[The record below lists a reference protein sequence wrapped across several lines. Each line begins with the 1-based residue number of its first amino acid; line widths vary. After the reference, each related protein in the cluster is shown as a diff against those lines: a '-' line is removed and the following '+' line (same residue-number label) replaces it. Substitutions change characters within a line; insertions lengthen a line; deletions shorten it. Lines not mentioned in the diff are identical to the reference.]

1 MPQFPPAG
9 WRFWRQRR
17 PETASQS
24 PPNVLTK
31 PVEADAA
38 GQDAEADLFQKN
50 YHVVICAAKD
60 IDSDSE
66 EGIEMI
72 LTSIGRDAF
81 DLCNV
86 DLDNVT
92 EFGRVAGVAPEL
104 VRLPNSPPGAGGLG
118 NLTTPERI
126 KRIQYEGPNMATICE
141 RESDNNKILLEAC
154 EQMTEL

>member
-1 MPQFPPAG
+1 MACTTMEVDYHRGTTIEGDTFG
-9 WRFWRQRR
+9 
-17 PETASQS
+17 TS
-24 PPNVLTK
+24 
-31 PVEADAA
+31 
-38 GQDAEADLFQKN
+38 QDAEFQKN
-50 YHVVICAAKD
+50 YHVVICAARD

-141 RESDNNKILLEAC
+141 RESDNNKILLVEPC

>member
-1 MPQFPPAG
+1 MACTTMEVDYHRG
-9 WRFWRQRR
+9 
-17 PETASQS
+17 T
-24 PPNVLTK
+24 TK
-31 PVEADAA
+31 EVDTFGTP
-38 GQDAEADLFQKN
+38 QDAEADLFQKN
-50 YHVVICAAKD
+50 YHVVICAARD

-126 KRIQYEGPNMATICE
+126 KRIQYEGSNMATICE

>member
-1 MPQFPPAG
+1 MEVDYHHGATKEVDTMG
-9 WRFWRQRR
+9 TMEVDTKDTMEV
-17 PETASQS
+17 ETFGT
-24 PPNVLTK
+24 P
-31 PVEADAA
+31 
-38 GQDAEADLFQKN
+38 QDAEESDLFQKN
-50 YHVVICAAKD
+50 YHVVICAARD

-104 VRLPNSPPGAGGLG
+104 VRLPNSPTGAGGLG